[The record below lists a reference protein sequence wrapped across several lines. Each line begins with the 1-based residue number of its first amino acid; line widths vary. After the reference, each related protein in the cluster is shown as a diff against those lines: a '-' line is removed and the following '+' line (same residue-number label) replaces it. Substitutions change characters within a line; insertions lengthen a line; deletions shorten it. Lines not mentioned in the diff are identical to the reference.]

1 MRLSEYPM
9 SIVRIAC
16 SKCSRRGAYRLARLA
31 NRYGAECTIPA
42 LLAQLAGDCK
52 HRDVRFGS
60 ADYCGAFFPDL
71 GARPPDEPI
80 TARPAPKV
88 VR

>member
-1 MRLSEYPM
+1 M
-9 SIVRIAC
+9 
-16 SKCSRRGAYRLARLA
+16 
-31 NRYGAECTIPA
+31 PA

-52 HRDVRFGS
+52 HRDVRFGL

-71 GARPPDEPI
+71 GAGPPDEPVASRLALKI
-80 TARPAPKV
+80 